1 MKKSLPVARPHSSE
15 SDSDIDQLYDQS
27 IIVPT
32 KVIAMADSFQ
42 KKEHSWFVTSPIP
55 TDLSIQVQD
64 ITFTVHKYPLVSK
77 CGYIGRLELQP
88 SISNFGY
95 ELKLENFPGGSET
108 FEVILKFCYGLPID
122 LNPHNIAALRCASEF
137 LEMSEELED
146 GNLISKTEAFLTFV
160 VLSSWK
166 DSITVLK
173 SCEAL
178 SPWAENLQIVRRCCD
193 SIAWKASRNNSSIAD
208 VVNEEGWWF
217 DDVATLRIDHFMR
230 IITAIRAKGTTP
242 EITGKCIM
250 HYATRWLPGV
260 DVELEGLRGY
270 GYGKNELQFS
280 ILSGRNEDEG
290 VGHSKQQKTIIESL
304 VSLLPPQQEAVPC
317 KFLSKMLKM
326 AIVYSASSALI
337 AELEK
342 RVGLTLENASVNDLL
357 IPNYKTEDQGKMI
370 KQQEHRTMYNIDV
383 VQRIVEYFLMHEHEQ
398 QQLQPMSGKS
408 NVSKLMDSYLSEIAR
423 DPNLSITKF
432 QVLAEALP
440 ENARTCDDGLYRAID
455 TYLKTHPSLSE
466 LDRKKICKVMNCEK
480 LSLDACMHAAQ
491 NERLPLRTVIQVLFS
506 EQVKMRAAMRGKE
519 LAAIGNN
526 SEQEVT
532 QTPTEI
538 DIVTLKAE
546 LENVKEKMA
555 ELQRDYSELQHEYA
569 MLNNNH
575 KNLSGWI
582 LSWKKIRKSA
592 LFNRKVDG
600 DESSEE
606 QQRSKPLAHKGKFRR
621 RQSVS

>member
-1 MKKSLPVARPHSSE
+1 MKTSLPVTRPQSSE
-15 SDSDIDQLYDQS
+15 SDSDMDQLYDRS

-32 KVIAMADSFQ
+32 KVIALAESFE
-42 KKEHSWFVTSPIP
+42 KKEHSWYVTSQIP

-77 CGYIGRLELQP
+77 CGYIGHLELQP

-95 ELKLENFPGGSET
+95 ELKLENFPGGPET
-108 FEVILKFCYGLPID
+108 FEVILKFCYGLPLD
-122 LNPHNIAALRCASEF
+122 LNPHNIAAIRCASEF

-166 DSITVLK
+166 DTITVLK

-193 SIAWKASRNNSSIAD
+193 SIAWKASRDNSTIAD
-208 VVNEEGWWF
+208 VVNEEGWWL
-217 DDVATLRIDHFMR
+217 DDVAGLRIDHFMR
-230 IITAIRAKGTTP
+230 IITAIRAKGTKP
-242 EITGKCIM
+242 EIIGKCIM
-250 HYATRWLPGV
+250 CYATRWLPGM
-260 DVELEGLRGY
+260 DVEVEGLRGY

-280 ILSGRNEDEG
+280 ILSGKNEDEC
-290 VGHSKQQKTIIESL
+290 VGHNKEQKTIIESL
-304 VSLLPPQQEAVPC
+304 VSLLPPQPEAVPC
-317 KFLSKMLKM
+317 KFLLKMLKM

-357 IPNYKTEDQGKMI
+357 IPNYKTEDQVKMN
-370 KQQEHRTMYNIDV
+370 KQQEQRTMHDIDV
-383 VQRIVEYFLMHEHEQ
+383 VQRIVEYFLMHEQEQ
-398 QQLQPMSGKS
+398 QHQLQPISGKS
-408 NVSKLMDSYLSEIAR
+408 NVSKLMDSYLAEIAR

-466 LDRKKICKVMNCEK
+466 HDRKKICKVMNCEK

-491 NERLPLRTVIQVLFS
+491 NDRLPLRTVIQ
-506 EQVKMRAAMRGKE
+506 
-519 LAAIGNN
+519 
-526 SEQEVT
+526 QEKWT
-532 QTPTEI
+532 CRYCSQ
-538 DIVTLKAE
+538 
-546 LENVKEKMA
+546 
-555 ELQRDYSELQHEYA
+555 
-569 MLNNNH
+569 
-575 KNLSGWI
+575 
-582 LSWKKIRKSA
+582 
-592 LFNRKVDG
+592 
-600 DESSEE
+600 
-606 QQRSKPLAHKGKFRR
+606 SK
-621 RQSVS
+621 